1 MPRFIVKPPIML
13 VTYQQSRF
21 TLSCSATGDPQP
33 VISWRKQG
41 AQLPT
46 GRSQQTNGV
55 LVITNLRKEDAG
67 NYICAATSAGV
78 FNVEAVTFVEIREPR
93 GEEIIFTVHCAKIC
107 GNW

>member
-1 MPRFIVKPPIML
+1 MALKG
-13 VTYQQSRF
+13 
-21 TLSCSATGDPQP
+21 SATGDPRP

-78 FNVEAVTFVEIREPR
+78 FNVEGVTSVEICATR
-93 GEEIIFTVHCAKIC
+93 GE
-107 GNW
+107 